1 IFELQPAMLENQG
14 LAPALDN
21 YAIEWSRQN
30 RIAAEVR
37 LANERPL
44 PIEIEQALF
53 RIVQEGL
60 ANVARHSKAG
70 NVEIDLRFNLDHLI
84 LTLSD
89 DGQGFEPK
97 SSPTGFGLRSMNQRA
112 ESLGGN
118 FTIDAVPGRGTT
130 LTCRIPIPE
139 SNRNGQE

>member
-1 IFELQPAMLENQG
+1 MLENQD
-14 LAPALDN
+14 LALAVDN
-21 YAIEWSRQN
+21 YAIEWSLRN
-30 RIAAEVR
+30 GIAAEVR
-37 LANERPL
+37 LADQCPV

-53 RIVQEGL
+53 RIVQEAL

-70 NVEIDLRFNLDHLI
+70 NVEIEFRFYLDHLI

-97 SSPTGFGLRSMNQRA
+97 STPNGFGLRSMNQRA
-112 ESLGGN
+112 EALGGN
-118 FTIDAVPGRGTT
+118 LTVQSLPGRGTT
-130 LTCRIPIPE
+130 LICRIPIQQ